1 MIVEIDKS
9 IFNADDSVC
18 TLKELQRLLAVIFIE
33 TERYKLKISDSSIF
47 DSKYFQMLS
56 IEDQDLIKLC
66 FDASITESLET
77 DRLIIKGGQ
86 QFYSEPK
93 YNVQEGFVFLT
104 APICVWLENNYNDS
118 FFVLALFRCLRKEI
132 AIDEWQKKSWIT
144 FENLGGCANAV
155 NALAGKL
162 KEKDGKSKMFKY
174 FILLDSDKKWSGDK
188 ISKYNNLIDFCNKN
202 GILYHI
208 LQKRTMENYMP
219 DEVFDE
225 FRDKM
230 TNSWI
235 NSYLYLSPEQKD
247 YFNISKGFNGNIYDE
262 AKRDLGCNGRK
273 YVDVEVQQLY
283 SSVSDEN
290 YKNLEQGLKI
300 SDFKTKFP
308 EKYSTSPYVY
318 ASTLLNRTSHQTDPK
333 ELNHIIDKILEL
345 A

>member
-9 IFNADDSVC
+9 IFNSNNTIC
-18 TLKELQRLLAVIFIE
+18 NQRELQMLLNVINMYG
-33 TERYKLKISDSSIF
+33 RYRLKITDPSILNSSCLE
-47 DSKYFQMLS
+47 KLS
-56 IEDQDLIKLC
+56 IEDQQIIKES
-66 FDASITESLET
+66 FDAFVTESMKT
-77 DRLIIKGGQ
+77 DALIRNDGRR
-86 QFYSEPK
+86 YDSERI
-93 YNVQEGFVFLT
+93 YDVQEGLVFLT

-132 AIDEWQKKSWIT
+132 AIDEWQEKSWIT

-155 NALAGKL
+155 NALEGKL
-162 KEKDGKSKMFKY
+162 KEKKGKSKMFKY
-174 FILLDSDKKWSGDK
+174 FILLDSDKKWSGDN

-262 AKRDLGCNGRK
+262 AKRDLGSNGRK
-273 YVDVEVQQLY
+273 YMDEEVQQLY
-283 SSVSDEN
+283 SSVSDMN

-308 EKYSTSPYVY
+308 EKYDTSPFVY
-318 ASTLLNRTSHQTDPK
+318 ASTLLNRTSHQTDPN
-333 ELNHIIDKILEL
+333 ELNQIIDKILEL